1 MVWCIVSCSNNMHYL
16 INCIIS
22 TNYTVD
28 KNENVVGV
36 GNGSVGGTQG
46 VTGNTTLNITSG
58 NVIANGALNVTGSK
72 IMTNPL
78 TVTEPTG
85 LNGLQIQ
92 SIYSK
97 TCIIIQETIGY

>member
-1 MVWCIVSCSNNMHYL
+1 MHYL

-46 VTGNTTLNITSG
+46 VTGNTTLNGSLTQSVGRNMKFSGDISG
-58 NVIANGALNVTGSK
+58 NTSVGGTLIASPEVA
-72 IMTNPL
+72 PF
-78 TVTEPTG
+78 
-85 LNGLQIQ
+85 
-92 SIYSK
+92 
-97 TCIIIQETIGY
+97 